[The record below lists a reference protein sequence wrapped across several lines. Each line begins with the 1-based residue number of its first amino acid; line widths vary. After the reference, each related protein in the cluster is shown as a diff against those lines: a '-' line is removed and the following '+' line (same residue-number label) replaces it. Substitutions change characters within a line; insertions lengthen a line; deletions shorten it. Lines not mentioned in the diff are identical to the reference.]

1 MEDLVYR
8 PLFLRL
14 ARRSGSPVSGRALF
28 FSARPDA
35 LASLAALHFF
45 LAGPDSEADLLPG
58 GRGISGAG
66 LLLEW
71 EAPRSPEAPEWQGRG
86 ELASGRTEFSFR
98 LGQRDELYASERGT
112 RPERIVLPEGSGGYY
127 AELDRRECA
136 AGGRESRILPP
147 AARLSVQ
154 ALIAGRPL

>member
-28 FSARPDA
+28 FSAREDA

-45 LAGPDSEADLLPG
+45 LAGPTSEAAVLPG
-58 GRGISGAG
+58 GSGISGAG
-66 LLLEW
+66 LVLEW
-71 EAPRSPEAPEWQGRG
+71 EAPRSLKAPDWEGNG
-86 ELASGRTEFSFR
+86 ELASRETEFSFT
-98 LGQRDELYASERGT
+98 LGPSDELYASERGM
-112 RPERIVLPEGSGGYY
+112 RGERIVLPEGSGGYY

-136 AGGRESRILPP
+136 AEGRESRILAP
-147 AARLSVQ
+147 AVMRRVQ
-154 ALIAGRPL
+154 ALLAGRPL